1 MRLIFISISIIILI
15 SSCQGQDK
23 KTGIQ
28 NSKDKK
34 EECCPEQKNET
45 GKQMTG
51 SAMHEGVLQEA
62 IQTNS
67 YTYLRLKE
75 NNNDVW
81 LAVPKM
87 QADLGKTYYYKGGM
101 EMKNFHSKEL
111 GRDFEVVIF
120 LEKVALSPDGLKTPE
135 HATDYT
141 SNVKSTIV
149 KTETKVEP
157 VQGGITIAELF
168 ANKEKYA
175 GKMVKIKG
183 KITKYNKAIM
193 KKNWIHIQ
201 DGTEYNGK
209 FDVVATSNQEFT
221 IGDVVTIEGK
231 VALDKDFGYG
241 YTYEILIE
249 DAVKK

>member
-15 SSCQGQDK
+15 SSCNGQNK
-23 KTGIQ
+23 EAGIQ
-28 NSKDKK
+28 NKNNK

-45 GKQMTG
+45 DQQLMNSG
-51 SAMHEGVLQEA
+51 MHEGVLQEA

-67 YTYLRLKE
+67 YTYLRLRE

-87 QADLGKTYYYKGGM
+87 QAELGKTYYYEGGM
-101 EMKNFHSKEL
+101 KMENFHSKEL
-111 GRDFEVVIF
+111 GRDFDKVFF
-120 LEKVALSPDGLKTPE
+120 LEKVAQNPDDLKKSEST
-135 HATDYT
+135 TDYT

-149 KTETKVEP
+149 KTEAKIEP
-157 VQGGITIAELF
+157 VQDGITVAELF

-175 GKMVKIKG
+175 GKLIKIRG

-209 FDVVATSNQEFT
+209 FDVVATSNQEFKV
-221 IGDVVTIEGK
+221 GDVVSIEGT
-231 VALDKDFGYG
+231 VSLNKDFGYG
-241 YTYEILIE
+241 YSYEILIE
-249 DAVKK
+249 NAVIK